1 MLGERPTYA
10 GAPRGAQRASGA
22 GVVLEPFWLILGV
35 IAIACVLLWPLRAWQ
50 QSRYGR
56 DEEEP
61 GGDEAP
67 LAPPKRRN
75 RG

>member
-1 MLGERPTYA
+1 MLGERPTSA
-10 GAPRGAQRASGA
+10 GASWRAACIGR

-35 IAIACVLLWPLRAWQ
+35 IAIACVLLWPIRAWQ

-67 LAPPKRRN
+67 LAPPKRRD